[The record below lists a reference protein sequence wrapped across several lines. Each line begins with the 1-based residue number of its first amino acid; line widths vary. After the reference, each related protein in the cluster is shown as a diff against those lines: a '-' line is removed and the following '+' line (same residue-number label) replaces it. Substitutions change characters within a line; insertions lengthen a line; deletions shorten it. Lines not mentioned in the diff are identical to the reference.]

1 MKKFAITGLLSAAM
15 MTTVATAGVFS
26 DVEPSH
32 WAYKTLNTLH
42 AQGIVKGDGTGK
54 FKGGERITRYEAAMM
69 VGEAIRYVSSVRAAG
84 GTIDHETMDMISSI
98 MTEMTDEMQVLE
110 IRVEENSDA
119 IAAMR
124 KDLTMKG
131 KSCQGATIPMG
142 AGRLKIMG
150 QAMFS
155 LVAGGDNSA
164 YSEDIRTTN
173 AGAVAPFTTEGVNEF
188 LVDYATLGFAADI
201 DEKTSFY
208 TRANIYMGGHAGT
221 QVTIT
226 DSTGNPLQ
234 ADGLHML
241 GEIGTSGIAF
251 DDFMY
256 IHVKDLWEGWDMSL
270 GRIGTPWGHETAG
283 MFRTNP
289 YFVSNSMVDAFYSG
303 LLDGAYFSSEN
314 KDGDWYYGFGLHNGA
329 LLATPEMNLS
339 HTYSFKSAFAAG
351 INAGGIFIPDPSQIT
366 AKQNIQNAVAG
377 WNGRFANVGVNQNGD
392 DEFGYLL
399 HIGSQ
404 AQNGDLK
411 WDLSYFTNNAS
422 LEYNTT
428 AANYAGFGEM
438 TFFNLGVDYRIDK
451 DWHITAE
458 YVDGTVETAT
468 AIAANPVAEDDFTTW
483 YAQLIYNLDSKS
495 TLALRYG
502 VHEYD
507 AEAITGRGILGKDE
521 VNELTFAYAR
531 KLSDNGTMIIEYS
544 QPDVDKANG
553 AAIAG
558 GNDDFDVIRAS
569 YRIDF

>member
-131 KSCQGATIPMG
+131 KSCQGVSVPMG

-155 LVAGGDNSA
+155 VVAGGDDSA
-164 YSEDIRTTN
+164 YSVDKDANTIGAT
-173 AGAVAPFTTEGVNEF
+173 AGNEGINEF
-188 LVDYATLGFAADI
+188 LVDYAALGFAADI

-208 TRANIYMGGHAGT
+208 ARANIYMGGDANSA
-221 QVTIT
+221 V
-226 DSTGNPLQ
+226 NAP
-234 ADGLHML
+234 
-241 GEIGTSGIAF
+241 GESIDF
-251 DDFMY
+251 DDFAY
-256 IHVKDLWEGWDMSL
+256 IHVKELWSGWDMSL

-289 YFVSNSMVDAFYSG
+289 YFVSNSMVDGLYSG

-329 LLATPEMNLS
+329 LLRTPESKYNHAYTFVNPVNNVM
-339 HTYSFKSAFAAG
+339 AAIAG
-351 INAGGIFIPDPSQIT
+351 NADIFLPVP
-366 AKQNIQNAVAG
+366 
-377 WNGRFANVGVNQNGD
+377 GVNSTVDTDGMNKNAD
-392 DEFGYLL
+392 DDFGYLV
-399 HIGSQ
+399 HVGSQ

-411 WDLSYFTNNAS
+411 WDLSYFTNGAS
-422 LEYNTT
+422 LEGN
-428 AANYAGFGEM
+428 AAGVYAGFGEM

-451 DWHITAE
+451 DFHMTAE
-458 YVDGTVETAT
+458 YVDGSVEVRSGV
-468 AIAANPVAEDDFTTW
+468 AAVKPVAEDDFTTW
-483 YAQLIYNLDSKS
+483 YAQLIYNLDAKS

-531 KLSDNGTMIIEYS
+531 KLSDNGTMILEYS

-558 GNDDFDVIRAS
+558 GNDDYDVIRAS